1 MNHNE
6 MKKDEWMKYSIA
18 FIVLTLILF
27 FIATR
32 FEDGS
37 MGAVT
42 FVILAVMGMILSII
56 SVVKVNIY
64 NAKANNMSADE
75 YLSDRFANAI
85 PETKETFGIKGNNV
99 SIPCPVCGSKNIVRI
114 TTFDRAISVSAVGLA
129 SGKIGKQYKCKDC
142 KHMW

>member
-6 MKKDEWMKYSIA
+6 MKKDEWMKYSIVS
-18 FIVLTLILF
+18 IVLTLIMF

-37 MGAVT
+37 TGAVI

-56 SVVKVNIY
+56 SIVKVNIY

-75 YLSDRFANAI
+75 YLSDRLANAI

-99 SIPCPVCGSKNIVRI
+99 NIPCPICGSKI
-114 TTFDRAISVSAVGLA
+114 
-129 SGKIGKQYKCKDC
+129 QYE
-142 KHMW
+142 

>member
-1 MNHNE
+1 MFPL
-6 MKKDEWMKYSIA
+6 YTVA
-18 FIVLTLILF
+18 
-27 FIATR
+27 
-32 FEDGS
+32 
-37 MGAVT
+37 
-42 FVILAVMGMILSII
+42 
-56 SVVKVNIY
+56 KVNIY

-99 SIPCPVCGSKNIVRI
+99 NIPCPICGSKNTVRI
-114 TTFDRAISVSAVGLA
+114 TTVDRAISVSAVGLA